1 MWDISKTYI
10 TLSRLNYRWDP
21 YISLM
26 AYPFQL
32 GLQDATSPI
41 IEELLNFHDHA
52 LIIVF
57 LISSLVLYIIS
68 LILTTSLT
76 HTSTIDAQEVET
88 IWTILPAIILIS
100 IALPSLRILY
110 IIDEINNPS
119 VTIKT
124 LGHQWYW
131 SYEYTDYE
139 DLIFDSYII
148 PTNELSPGQLRL
160 LEVDNRVVLPSELT
174 IRILI
179 SSEDVLHSW
188 AIPSLG
194 LKTDAIPGRLN
205 QTTLLSTRP
214 GLYYGQCSEICGS
227 NHSFMPI
234 VLEIVPLKF
243 FEKWSS
249 SIA

>member
-1 MWDISKTYI
+1 
-10 TLSRLNYRWDP
+10 
-21 YISLM
+21 M

-41 IEELLNFHDHA
+41 IEELLSFHDHA

-76 HTSTIDAQEVET
+76 HTSTMDAQEVET

-139 DLIFDSYII
+139 SLTFDSYII
-148 PTNELSPGQLRL
+148 PTHELSPGQLRL

-174 IRILI
+174 IRMLI

-188 AIPSLG
+188 AVPSLG

-234 VLEIVPLKF
+234 VIEIVPLKY

-249 SIA
+249 SMV

>member
-1 MWDISKTYI
+1 
-10 TLSRLNYRWDP
+10 
-21 YISLM
+21 M

-32 GLQDATSPI
+32 GFQDATSPI
-41 IEELLNFHDHA
+41 IEELLHFHDHA

-57 LISSLVLYIIS
+57 LISSLVLYLIS
-68 LILTTSLT
+68 VILTTNLT

-88 IWTILPAIILIS
+88 IWTILPAIILII

-110 IIDEINNPS
+110 IIDEINNPYLT
-119 VTIKT
+119 VKTI
-124 LGHQWYW
+124 GHQWYW

-139 DLIFDSYII
+139 DLTFDSYII
-148 PTNELSPGQLRL
+148 PTQDLKPGELRL
-160 LEVDNRVVLPSELT
+160 LEVDNRVVLPMELT

-188 AIPSLG
+188 AVPSLG

-214 GLYYGQCSEICGS
+214 GLFYGQCSEICGS
-227 NHSFMPI
+227 NHSFIPI

-249 SIA
+249 SIL

>member
-1 MWDISKTYI
+1 
-10 TLSRLNYRWDP
+10 
-21 YISLM
+21 M

-32 GLQDATSPI
+32 GFQDATSPI
-41 IEELLNFHDHA
+41 MEELLHFHDHA

-57 LISSLVLYIIS
+57 LISSLVLYLIS
-68 LILTTSLT
+68 VILTTSLT

-88 IWTILPAIILIS
+88 IWTILPAIILII

-110 IIDEINNPS
+110 MIDEINNPYLT
-119 VTIKT
+119 VKTI
-124 LGHQWYW
+124 GHQWYW

-139 DLIFDSYII
+139 DLTFDSYIV
-148 PTNELSPGQLRL
+148 PTQDLKPGELRL
-160 LEVDNRVVLPSELT
+160 LEVDNRVVLPMELT
-174 IRILI
+174 IRMLI

-188 AIPSLG
+188 AVPSLG

-227 NHSFMPI
+227 NHSFIPI
-234 VLEIVPLKF
+234 VLELVPLKY

-249 SIA
+249 SIL